1 MKSTDMDRRDR
12 ELRRSQKK
20 IDVLNR
26 KQSNKSEI
34 TVGGYIDRLHDSF
47 FYDEEK
53 IYNIKDNVDMLAFI
67 EEMKE
72 NIPDKDWE
80 TVFRKAL
87 RKTKIKQ
94 KEHAFKE
101 LKFLLTI

>member
-12 ELRRSQKK
+12 ELKRSQKK
-20 IDVLNR
+20 IDVLSR
-26 KQSNKSEI
+26 KQGGKSDM
-34 TVGGYIDRLHDSF
+34 TVGGYIDKLHDSF

-72 NIPDKDWE
+72 NIPEKDWE

-87 RKTKIKQ
+87 RKTGVKQ
-94 KEHAFKE
+94 KEQAFKE